1 MHISV
6 TKYGG
11 DTEELLTVEIASD
24 LTIRDLK
31 LVIASE
37 SDFGIEANQMH
48 LYHDGKL
55 LNDEDQTLEQTN
67 LRDYDL
73 VTCQRILSNDD
84 LNPRGA
90 VGGSRPMLD
99 PRIPQ
104 QLFNELRSN
113 PSALQRLRQS
123 DPQLAE
129 AVQRNDMRAF
139 MQVLVSRMTS
149 QRGQRQHPSELDLLD
164 PNIQRRIEE
173 HINMENMND
182 NMEHA
187 YEHAPEFFGNVV
199 MLYINCKINGH
210 SVKAF
215 VDSGA
220 QMTIMSKACAER
232 CGIMRLVDTRFHG
245 IAKGVGTQKIL
256 GRIHL
261 AQLEVEKQYFAT
273 SLSVLEDQSMDMLIG
288 LDMLRRHRCVIDLE
302 KNVLRIEDSVETS
315 FLPESE
321 LPTHARLTGNTPD
334 VETDNRSNPLLQSG
348 TESYERRRTSNR
360 ADNQYQST
368 TATPSP
374 FPEKSITEITKKGF
388 TREQAI
394 EELKLANGDIMKALV
409 SLMAKSLAKPKRQN

>member
-1 MHISV
+1 MLHLIDENMMNNSIQ
-6 TKYGG
+6 
-11 DTEELLTVEIASD
+11 LLKI
-24 LTIRDLK
+24 
-31 LVIASE
+31 E
-37 SDFGIEANQMH
+37 SYILANE
-48 LYHDGKL
+48 
-55 LNDEDQTLEQTN
+55 NRN
-67 LRDYDL
+67 
-73 VTCQRILSNDD
+73 S
-84 LNPRGA
+84 RGTTTTTSTRHP
-90 VGGSRPMLD
+90 VD
-99 PRIPQ
+99 
-104 QLFNELRSN
+104 RSN
-113 PSALQRLRQS
+113 PQELFAQIRSNPEALQELRQS

-129 AVQRNDMRAF
+129 AIERNDMMAF
-139 MQVLVSRMTS
+139 MQVAMNRMAL
-149 QRGQRQHPSELDLLD
+149 RQSGRDRSPELDLLD

-173 HINMENMND
+173 RINMNNVMD

-261 AQLEVEKQYFAT
+261 AQLEVEKQFFAT
-273 SLSVLEDQSMDMLIG
+273 SLSVLEDQSIDMLIG

-302 KNVLRIEDSVETS
+302 KNVLRIENSVETS

-321 LPTHARLTGNTPD
+321 LPLYARLTGNTPGSD
-334 VETDNRSNPLLQSG
+334 GHNQMENPLQSIATSG
-348 TESYERRRTSNR
+348 DSNQTHRRREPPML
-360 ADNQYQST
+360 
-368 TATPSP
+368 TPSP
-374 FPEKSITEITKKGF
+374 FPEQSINELTKKGF

-394 EELKLANGDIMKALV
+394 EELRSTNGDVMKALV
-409 SLMAKSLAKPKRQN
+409 ALMAKSLSKPKRQN